1 MIKFV
6 LPYEA
11 AAKPCKPRCIV
22 RLISGALIAASPAL
36 AYAQSPQQQ
45 ISPAEAA
52 IQVDTMVNSI
62 ASLATNQGKMIESLQ
77 KQIRDQQQEIADLH
91 KKLDAAKVPP
101 VASAVPLPPVPPHQ

>member
-1 MIKFV
+1 MKRFI

-11 AAKPCKPRCIV
+11 AAKLCKPRYIV
-22 RLISGALIAASPAL
+22 RFISGTLIAVSPSL
-36 AYAQSPQQQ
+36 AYAQASQQQ

-77 KQIRDQQQEIADLH
+77 KQVRDQQSEIADLH
-91 KKLDAAKVPP
+91 KKLDAAKAAPTASVPP
-101 VASAVPLPPVPPHQ
+101 GK